1 MLASGRQ
8 LRGPGSRF
16 VPQHYGA
23 LDWSCFIPSNVTSNG
38 LALAV
43 SHGATQFG
51 CCAKTGQGP
60 PIEAEAEAESES
72 ESESAGTS
80 AGEEASG
87 AAAAPAA
94 DGVRYRRILFGWQQN
109 GNSGGDRMGSD
120 VRAWSNGTENT
131 MTLPR
136 ELSWGPGGVVL
147 QRFVPELQKLRRQR
161 WSAPRSGL
169 AFPAAGPAGAAG
181 AAVFMLPEEASGVQL
196 EISARISLGGG
207 ATSVAAARNEGP
219 SRAGSR
225 RFGFRVLAN
234 AAAATAAVTAAA
246 ASSDANGSSAVAE
259 YTEVGFELGDAEM
272 HDYVYVDRRRSSGGV
287 RDADVRAGPW
297 LNATTAT
304 EVKLHLYVDRSIVS
318 LIVDSVTTISVW
330 VHPTTPRESTRVA
343 LFTEG
348 VGDALPRAESLDVW
362 QLATPAR

>member
-8 LRGPGSRF
+8 PQGPGSRF

-60 PIEAEAEAESES
+60 AIESES
-72 ESESAGTS
+72 GGTA
-80 AGEEASG
+80 AGEEAGG
-87 AAAAPAA
+87 AAATAPAA
-94 DGVRYRRILFGWQQN
+94 GGVRYRRILFGWQQN
-109 GNSGGDRMGSD
+109 GNSGGDRLGSD

-169 AFPAAGPAGAAG
+169 AFPVAGPGAAG
-181 AAVFMLPEEASGVQL
+181 SAASLLPKEASGVQL
-196 EISARISLGGG
+196 EISARLSWGGG
-207 ATSVAAARNEGP
+207 AAPFAAVRNRGP
-219 SRAGSR
+219 RPRRTGSR
-225 RFGFRVLAN
+225 LRFGFRVLAN
-234 AAAATAAVTAAA
+234 AAAAIDTAAAAATAAA
-246 ASSDANGSSAVAE
+246 ASSGDSSSSAVAE
-259 YTEVGFELGDAEM
+259 YTEVGFELGDVEM
-272 HDYVYVDRRRSSGGV
+272 PRDYIYVNRRRSSGGV

-297 LNATTAT
+297 LNVTAAT
-304 EVKLHLYVDRSIVS
+304 EVTLHMYVDRSIVT
-318 LIVDSVTTISVW
+318 LIVDNVTTISVW

-348 VGDALPRAESLDVW
+348 VHHALPHVESLDVW